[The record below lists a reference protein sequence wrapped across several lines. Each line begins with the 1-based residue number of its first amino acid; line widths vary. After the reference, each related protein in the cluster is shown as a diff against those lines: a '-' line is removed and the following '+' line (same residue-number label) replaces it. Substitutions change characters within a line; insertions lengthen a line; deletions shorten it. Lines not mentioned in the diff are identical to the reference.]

1 MDDIFEA
8 DVEEVML
15 LLGYDR
21 ETIRQKRIEE
31 SKDYSLCFFG
41 LDSG

>member
-21 ETIRQKRIEE
+21 ETIRQKRNRR
-31 SKDYSLCFFG
+31 K
-41 LDSG
+41 

>member
-21 ETIRQKRIEE
+21 ETIRPKENRR
-31 SKDYSLCFFG
+31 K
-41 LDSG
+41 